1 MTKDEICMVL
11 RMAHDVLSI
20 SSIQPN
26 RKWVGLTDEEIVLIG
41 RRDDI
46 ELTHFCAAIQ
56 ADNLTDDY
64 ITKVMTLLMQ
74 QQGFDFARAIEEK
87 LKEKNT

>member
-20 SSIQPN
+20 SSIQPK
-26 RKWVGLTDEEIVLIG
+26 REWVGLTKEEMIIICEANNIYHDGLIE
-41 RRDDI
+41 DV
-46 ELTHFCAAIQ
+46 EA
-56 ADNLTDDY
+56 
-64 ITKVMTLLMQ
+64 
-74 QQGFDFARAIEEK
+74 K

>member
-11 RMAHDVLSI
+11 RMAHDALSI

-26 RKWVGLTDEEIVLIG
+26 RKWVGLTDEDMKDH
-41 RRDDI
+41 R
-46 ELTHFCAAIQ
+46 TH
-56 ADNLTDDY
+56 N
-64 ITKVMTLLMQ
+64 
-74 QQGFDFARAIEEK
+74 FDFIHGARWAEAK